1 MLSNRKDGMMSRV
14 MRGATIRGY
23 LAFIFLLEE
32 DNIQRVFRNATGALS
47 QSNRKALLI

>member
-1 MLSNRKDGMMSRV
+1 MLSNRTDGMMSEV
-14 MRGATIRGY
+14 MRGGTIRVY

-47 QSNRKALLI
+47 RSNRKAVLV